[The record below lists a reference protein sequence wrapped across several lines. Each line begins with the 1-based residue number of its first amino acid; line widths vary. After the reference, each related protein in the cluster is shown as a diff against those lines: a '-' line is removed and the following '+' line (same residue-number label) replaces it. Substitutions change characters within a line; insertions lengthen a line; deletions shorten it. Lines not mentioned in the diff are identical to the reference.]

1 MYANS
6 TVQEDKKPPV
16 IDGKIYIHSNN
27 FTHGKSYNQT
37 LQIHVK
43 YTDNNHSNYN
53 GTFKYH
59 SKDKLYL
66 IKQISLFMGL
76 YVCHQH

>member
-6 TVQEDKKPPV
+6 TVQEDKKPLV

-37 LQIHVK
+37 LQIRVK
-43 YTDNNHSNYN
+43 YIHTITILTIMEHLKVIQKTNC
-53 GTFKYH
+53 
-59 SKDKLYL
+59 
-66 IKQISLFMGL
+66 I
-76 YVCHQH
+76 